1 MKNPKVFGIIVVL
14 ALIMLP
20 MMSCATALKGRYEG
34 TTYNIAIPAKDFEIL
49 GVVRVE
55 TTVSRARRNGARGNG
70 EYITYDALLKEAEAK
85 GGHGIVNVMID
96 RKVKITFFKVTDTY
110 YGTALAVKYTNAV
123 APNTPISPGSWNVVS
138 SSDIW

>member
-1 MKNPKVFGIIVVL
+1 MKNTKVFGIIVLLVL
-14 ALIMLP
+14 ILLP
-20 MMSCATALKGRYEG
+20 IMSCTTALKGRYEG

-55 TTVSRARRNGARGNG
+55 TTVSRTRRRRNG

-96 RKVKITFFKVTDTY
+96 KKVRITLFKVTETY
-110 YGTALAVKYTNAV
+110 YGTALAVKYTNIV
-123 APNTPISPGSWNVVS
+123 APRTPISPGSWNVVPS
-138 SSDIW
+138 SGIEEI